1 MNLGKLRI
9 SRRTVTIAVAFAGLV
24 SLAIGAHAALNKR
37 SLDAAKA
44 IGTEHTGS
52 IGTTASRVALV
63 IGNGHYPDASAPLA
77 QPINDARGLT
87 AALRAKGFDVDVVE
101 DATKDDMAR
110 AIVRLKAKIKPDTV
124 AMLFFG
130 GYGVQVG
137 RESFMIPVDAAIW
150 KEADVRRDGVSIEQ
164 VLDAMTEKGAKA
176 KLVVVDASRRNPYE
190 RRFRSY
196 SHGLAPISTPEN
208 ALILTS
214 ATPGKVADD
223 GKGQY
228 SVLVTELLEQF
239 EFAVRRRQRLQQDPH
254 LRLPRLRRRAGAA
267 GVVVP
272 AGRRPHRRVRPAIR
286 HGIQNKKAPAEAGAF
301 FIVNAV
307 LPPAVCLLRIRAR
320 RHRPHRIALAQQRA
334 GARHHDVAL
343 SQPRGDLDLSGRH
356 QPGLH
361 PPRFDARA
369 PHHLHHG
376 AGGAIEDGGERHRD
390 AAALPGLD
398 LRAAAMNSP
407 AGGGWW

>member
-1 MNLGKLRI
+1 MKLGQLRI

-37 SLDAAKA
+37 SLDVAKA
-44 IGTEHTGS
+44 IGTEQTGS
-52 IGTTASRVALV
+52 IGGSANRVALV
-63 IGNGHYPDASAPLA
+63 IGNGHYPDASAPLV

-137 RESFMIPVDAAIW
+137 RESFMIPIDAAIW

-196 SHGLAPISTPEN
+196 SHGLAPISAPEN

-228 SVLVTELLEQF
+228 SVLVTELLN
-239 EFAVRRRQRLQQDPH
+239 H
-254 LRLPRLRRRAGAA
+254 LNSQSGAA
-267 GVVVP
+267 TAFNKTRISVSRASDGEQVP
-272 AGRRPHRRVRPAIR
+272 QVSSSLLEDVRI
-286 HGIQNKKAPAEAGAF
+286 
-301 FIVNAV
+301 
-307 LPPAVCLLRIRAR
+307 
-320 RHRPHRIALAQQRA
+320 
-334 GARHHDVAL
+334 
-343 SQPRGDLDLSGRH
+343 
-356 QPGLH
+356 
-361 PPRFDARA
+361 
-369 PHHLHHG
+369 
-376 AGGAIEDGGERHRD
+376 GG
-390 AAALPGLD
+390 
-398 LRAAAMNSP
+398 
-407 AGGGWW
+407 

>member
-1 MNLGKLRI
+1 MNLGQLRI
-9 SRRTVTIAVAFAGLV
+9 SRRPVTIAVAFVGLV

-44 IGTEHTGS
+44 IGTEQTGS
-52 IGTTASRVALV
+52 IGASASRVALV

-77 QPINDARGLT
+77 QPVNDARGLT
-87 AALRAKGFDVDVVE
+87 AALRGKGFDVDVVE

-196 SHGLAPISTPEN
+196 SHGLAPISAPEN

-228 SVLVTELLEQF
+228 SVLVTELLNNLNSQS
-239 EFAVRRRQRLQQDPH
+239 
-254 LRLPRLRRRAGAA
+254 GAA
-267 GVVVP
+267 TAFNKTRISVSRASDGEQVP
-272 AGRRPHRRVRPAIR
+272 QVSSSLLEDVRI
-286 HGIQNKKAPAEAGAF
+286 
-301 FIVNAV
+301 
-307 LPPAVCLLRIRAR
+307 
-320 RHRPHRIALAQQRA
+320 
-334 GARHHDVAL
+334 
-343 SQPRGDLDLSGRH
+343 
-356 QPGLH
+356 
-361 PPRFDARA
+361 
-369 PHHLHHG
+369 
-376 AGGAIEDGGERHRD
+376 GG
-390 AAALPGLD
+390 
-398 LRAAAMNSP
+398 
-407 AGGGWW
+407 